1 MTQDQAFERLGAAIY
16 AAVFNSELVNEAI
29 AAFEGTGVRV
39 STLSLEAHL
48 GLEVEHAAAPT
59 QPSSDVEQF
68 FEEHRHQIR
77 AAISDRD
84 ATIPAPVV
92 DPLKFDTEF
101 LRRMHIALD
110 SPPERNSA

>member
-39 STLSLEAHL
+39 RTLSLEAHL
-48 GLEVEHAAAPT
+48 GLEVEHADAPT

-77 AAISDRD
+77 AAIQDRD
-84 ATIPAPVV
+84 AQS
-92 DPLKFDTEF
+92 DPLQFDTEF
-101 LRRMHIALD
+101 LRRMHITLD
-110 SPPERNSA
+110 APPGRSDG